1 MIQGDLLFVF
11 EQLPHNFFNRV
22 GNDLYASIDI
32 SLQEALL
39 GFERP
44 ITHLDGHQVIVRSSP
59 KAIA

>member
-1 MIQGDLLFVF
+1 MIQGDLLFVY
-11 EQLPHNFFNRV
+11 EQLTHSVFKRV
-22 GNDLYASIDI
+22 GNDLFTSIDI

-59 KAIA
+59 KTIA